1 MKHAGKSLL
10 FQGKPCVKKDG
21 NGLCYN
27 ELNQLRK
34 MFGKENIGL
43 YGGGFGKENIGL
55 HKNKSARLAEKTR
68 KLHKCSEQFGLK
80 FMAEANLRRV
90 V

>member
-10 FQGKPCVKKDG
+10 FKGKPCIKKDSS
-21 NGLCYN
+21 GLGYN

-43 YGGGFGKENIGL
+43 YRGSFGKENIGL
-55 HKNKSARLAEKTR
+55 HTSKSARSAEKTR
-68 KLHKCSEQFGLK
+68 KKLHECSEQFGLK
-80 FMAEANLRRV
+80 FTAEANLRV

>member
-10 FQGKPCVKKDG
+10 FKGKSCIKKDSS
-21 NGLCYN
+21 GLCYN

-43 YGGGFGKENIGL
+43 YRGGFGKENIGL
-55 HKNKSARLAEKTR
+55 HKNKSARLAEKT
-68 KLHKCSEQFGLK
+68 KKNFKSVPN
-80 FMAEANLRRV
+80 NLD
-90 V
+90 

>member
-1 MKHAGKSLL
+1 
-10 FQGKPCVKKDG
+10 
-21 NGLCYN
+21 
-27 ELNQLRK
+27 

-43 YGGGFGKENIGL
+43 YRGGLGKEYIGL

-80 FMAEANLRRV
+80 FTAEANLRV
-90 V
+90 VLTL